1 MRFSTV
7 LRVKPGSAKLLHVN
21 YCQRLFF
28 PVDVSSPPD
37 VASGGYQ
44 FSKAQLT
51 VLYHYLGIW
60 VQR

>member
-1 MRFSTV
+1 MKLPVQLWINTQPLGFGG
-7 LRVKPGSAKLLHVN
+7 VKTFNTWYWLG
-21 YCQRLFF
+21 FET
-28 PVDVSSPPD
+28 
-37 VASGGYQ
+37 SGGYQ